1 MRIWHY
7 ALLPY
12 LPDMQFRGQLREL
25 VAIMRDWRDVGRTN
39 HLLIN
44 KVMEYPREELSG
56 YFLWY
61 QAEWDRR
68 YGTRNGLVKYEGE
81 FNRFA
86 DNAYWFEKLI
96 APSLFDGWHTKEYLR
111 SNMANLW
118 EKHYTSVGKSR
129 ITDAEWAKLCEGYKI
144 ITSEDYEI

>member
-25 VAIMRDWRDVGRTN
+25 VVIMRQWRDKGQTN

-44 KVMEYPREELSG
+44 KVMEYPKNDLVRYFVRYEALYHERYNVWLTKQWRE
-56 YFLWY
+56 
-61 QAEWDRR
+61 
-68 YGTRNGLVKYEGE
+68 
-81 FNRFA
+81 
-86 DNAYWFEKLI
+86 FESFDDTPVDKRSI
-96 APSLFDGWHTKEYLR
+96 GCFDGWHTKEYLR

-144 ITSEDYEI
+144 ITGEDYEI